1 MELSEMTLMDWL
13 TAAGFLVGAVLGG
26 IILSEVAALI
36 AGAVARRT
44 PTPLDNAAI
53 RYARAPARLLV
64 PVIAVHLLIPLMP
77 LPEPALAVLRQ
88 VVSLLFIAA
97 VAWLIVAQTNLV
109 VDAIAA
115 RYRIDVADNLVA
127 RQIHTQVRVLRR
139 IVMVVV
145 IVIAAAAMLMTFPN
159 VRQLGASFLA
169 SAGLAGL
176 VAGIAARPVLQ
187 NLIAGIQIALT
198 QPVSLDDVV
207 VINNEWGRIEEIRS
221 TYVVV
226 RIWDERRLIV
236 PLNYFVE
243 NSFQNWTRTRADILA
258 TVFVYVDYTV
268 PVEEVRQEL
277 RRILEDSP
285 HWDRRAWA
293 LQVTDAT
300 DHSVQ
305 LRALMSA
312 ADGPKAW
319 ELRCFVRERLIE
331 YLQTRHPQALPH
343 LRAELKPERANGE
356 VAARVLS

>member
-13 TAAGFLVGAVLGG
+13 TAAGCLVGAVLGG

-198 QPVSLDDVV
+198 QPVCLDDVV

-258 TVFVYVDYTV
+258 TVFVHVDYTV

-285 HWDRRAWA
+285 NWDRRAWA

-331 YLQTRHPQALPH
+331 YLQARHPQALPH